1 MRAVAA
7 CSYLGLLLLPALYA
21 AREDDY
27 IAFHANQGLT
37 LLLAEAVY
45 ALLLLAAGRVGLLLL
60 PWGYYR
66 RWTLLLH
73 WAALAP
79 LPFCLLGAFRAMRGT
94 PCGRFFLSKG
104 ALRADDPSRPL
115 IFGRQ
120 GFFKG
125 QPRKRKSAK
134 AFPFLRRLDVIK

>member
-1 MRAVAA
+1 M
-7 CSYLGLLLLPALYA
+7 LLLPALYA

-79 LPFCLLGAFRAMRGT
+79 LPFCLLGAFRAMRGRAVT
-94 PCGRFFLSKG
+94 VPIIGWIRL
-104 ALRADDPSRPL
+104 LRSSPKLKENA
-115 IFGRQ
+115 
-120 GFFKG
+120 
-125 QPRKRKSAK
+125 
-134 AFPFLRRLDVIK
+134 

>member
-1 MRAVAA
+1 MRLWKTLPLTSGDKDVRAVAA

-45 ALLLLAAGRVGLLLL
+45 ALLLLAAGRVGFLLL

-66 RWTLLLH
+66 RWTLLPH

-79 LPFCLLGAFRAMRGT
+79 LPFCLLGAFHAMRGRAVT
-94 PCGRFFLSKG
+94 MPIIGWIRL
-104 ALRADDPSRPL
+104 LRSSPKLKENA
-115 IFGRQ
+115 
-120 GFFKG
+120 
-125 QPRKRKSAK
+125 
-134 AFPFLRRLDVIK
+134 